1 MNPDA
6 FEEAK
11 ALLEEAEKALAKGGK
26 PLKYSDKELAVMLEN
41 PAIKDKYIV
50 RFMQADYL
58 HAKASDGTL
67 IEFGGQLGQV
77 DPTTGTVKYWSTT
90 FDQIVQNDHDADL
103 ITIVPTYENLGDFA
117 IARAKG
123 SPESIA
129 LIRKVMT
136 EQYSKR
142 YAKLRELADK
152 SVGKTKDGWDIPA
165 YHLDDQDQLN
175 DFLRT
180 YFANDPEGKVLFKQ
194 RLKIESSYGAYAQY
208 TGNGLTMS
216 LHTGNG
222 ALSEP
227 NKFGVK
233 ETFTFEIKPMTI
245 QEMRSKGIL
254 DYVVLKTNTTHT
266 GGQK

>member
-103 ITIVPTYENLGDFA
+103 IRRSVGMGMNYFKPDKEYVLLLIDRAKHEATGAGTTIVPTYENLGDFA
-117 IARAKG
+117 
-123 SPESIA
+123 
-129 LIRKVMT
+129 
-136 EQYSKR
+136 
-142 YAKLRELADK
+142 
-152 SVGKTKDGWDIPA
+152 
-165 YHLDDQDQLN
+165 
-175 DFLRT
+175 
-180 YFANDPEGKVLFKQ
+180 
-194 RLKIESSYGAYAQY
+194 
-208 TGNGLTMS
+208 
-216 LHTGNG
+216 
-222 ALSEP
+222 
-227 NKFGVK
+227 
-233 ETFTFEIKPMTI
+233 
-245 QEMRSKGIL
+245 
-254 DYVVLKTNTTHT
+254 
-266 GGQK
+266 

>member
-1 MNPDA
+1 
-6 FEEAK
+6 
-11 ALLEEAEKALAKGGK
+11 
-26 PLKYSDKELAVMLEN
+26 
-41 PAIKDKYIV
+41 
-50 RFMQADYL
+50 
-58 HAKASDGTL
+58 
-67 IEFGGQLGQV
+67 
-77 DPTTGTVKYWSTT
+77 
-90 FDQIVQNDHDADL
+90 
-103 ITIVPTYENLGDFA
+103 NLGDFA

-152 SVGKTKDGWDIPA
+152 SVGKTEDGWDIPA
-165 YHLDDQDQLN
+165 YDLKKPTQLD

-180 YFANDPEGKVLFKQ
+180 YFSNDPDGEMLFKQ
-194 RLKIESSYGAYAQY
+194 RLKVESSYGAYAEY
-208 TGNGLTMS
+208 TGNGLTKS

-233 ETFTFEIKPMTI
+233 ETFTFEVKPMTI
-245 QEMRSKGIL
+245 QEMRNKGIL

-266 GGQK
+266 GDKK